1 MSVFDSLIGQAAVCR
16 QLERAACERGTAAMS
31 HAWLFTGPPGSGRS
45 LAARALAAA
54 LQCETTD
61 SPGCGQCHQCRTVMS
76 GNHPDLTLMNAEGVT
91 ITVEETRALVG
102 ESYESPSSGRYRIII
117 VEDADRM
124 SERTTNVLLKAI
136 EEPPAFT
143 VWMLCTPSLDDVLPT
158 IRSRCRHVGLVVPPA
173 EDVAQLLVSQ
183 GVDPQQALVA
193 ARAAQSHIG
202 RARGLVRDA
211 GVWED
216 RQQVVR
222 EAVSV
227 RGVGDAV
234 YAAANIMEI
243 LDNATK
249 READSPSSLRGASDA
264 SDAAT
269 SSPTKQSRGKKNAD
283 DPELA
288 EFKRQLGIA
297 EGQNVPSALR
307 KQVRDFE
314 EKLKKRQKRQSRD
327 SLDRVM
333 IDLLSVYRDVLIV
346 QLGGE
351 VDLMNIDFESDIRRI
366 AAEST
371 PEQSV
376 RRIEA
381 IGQARERLAGN
392 GAPLLTLEAMMV
404 ALRPQG

>member
-1 MSVFDSLIGQAAVCR
+1 MSVFDSLIGQAVACR
-16 QLERAACERGTAAMS
+16 QLERAARERGTAAMS

-54 LQCETTD
+54 LQCETPD

-76 GNHPDLTLMNAEGVT
+76 GSHPDLTLMNAEGVT

-102 ESYESPSSGRYRIII
+102 ESYETPSSGRYRIII

-183 GVDPQQALVA
+183 GIDPQQALVA

-202 RARGLVRDA
+202 RARGLVHDA
-211 GVWED
+211 GAWDD

-227 RGVGDAV
+227 RSVGDAV

-243 LDNATK
+243 LDGAAK
-249 READSPSSLRGASDA
+249 READSSPSSRGDALASTKR
-264 SDAAT
+264 SQT
-269 SSPTKQSRGKKNAD
+269 KRSSD

-288 EFKRQLGIA
+288 EFKRQLGIS
-297 EGQNVPSALR
+297 EGQNVPPTLR

>member
-1 MSVFDSLIGQAAVCR
+1 MSVFDSLIGQVTVCR
-16 QLERAACERGTAAMS
+16 QLKRTAGERGTSAIS

-54 LQCETTD
+54 LQCESSET
-61 SPGCGQCHQCRTVMS
+61 PGCGQCQQCRTVMFGS
-76 GNHPDLTLMNAEGVT
+76 HPDVTLMNAEGVT
-91 ITVEETRALVG
+91 ITVEETRALVA
-102 ESYESPSSGRYRIII
+102 ESYETPTSGRYRIII

-173 EDVAQLLVSQ
+173 SEVANFLVTQ
-183 GVDPQQALVA
+183 GADAQQALVA
-193 ARAAQSHIG
+193 AQAAQSHIG

-211 GVWED
+211 GAWED
-216 RQQVVR
+216 RQAILR
-222 EAVSV
+222 EAVQLRS
-227 RGVGDAV
+227 VGDAV

-243 LDNATK
+243 LDNAAK
-249 READSPSSLRGASDA
+249 REPDSSA
-264 SDAAT
+264 
-269 SSPTKQSRGKKNAD
+269 TKQSQSKKKNPEP
-283 DPELA
+283 PELA

-297 EGQNVPSALR
+297 EGQNVPPALR

-314 EKLKKRQKRQSRD
+314 ERLKKRRTRQNRD
-327 SLDRVM
+327 NIDRVM
-333 IDLLSVYRDVLIV
+333 VDLLSLYRDILIV
-346 QLGGE
+346 QLGSDIP
-351 VDLMNIDFESDIRRI
+351 VMNVDFENDIRRM
-366 AAEST
+366 ASEST
-371 PEQSV
+371 PEQNV

-392 GAPLLTLEAMMV
+392 VAPLLALEAMMV

>member
-1 MSVFDSLIGQAAVCR
+1 MSVFNSLIGQAAVCR
-16 QLERAACERGTAAMS
+16 QLERAARERGTSAMS

-45 LAARALAAA
+45 LAARALAAS
-54 LQCETTD
+54 LQCENLD
-61 SPGCGQCHQCRTVMS
+61 NPGCGQCHQCRTVMS
-76 GNHPDLTLMNAEGVT
+76 GSHPDLTLMNAEGVT

-117 VEDADRM
+117 IEDADRM
-124 SERTTNVLLKAI
+124 LERTTNVLLKAI
-136 EEPPAFT
+136 EEPPPFT

-158 IRSRCRHVGLVVPPA
+158 IRSRCRHAGLVVPQA
-173 EDVAQLLVSQ
+173 EDVAQLLADQ
-183 GVDPQQALVA
+183 GADPQQALVA

-202 RARGLVRDA
+202 RARALVRDA

-216 RQQVVR
+216 RQKVVR

-227 RGVGDAV
+227 RSVGDAV

-243 LDNATK
+243 LDNAD
-249 READSPSSLRGASDA
+249 AAPSLRGASIA

-269 SSPTKQSRGKKNAD
+269 SSPTKQSRSKKTAD

-297 EGQNVPSALR
+297 EGQNVPPALR

-314 EKLKKRQKRQSRD
+314 ERLKKRQKRQSRD
-327 SLDRVM
+327 GLDRVM

-351 VDLMNIDFESDIRRI
+351 VDLMNIDFEDDSRRI

-371 PEQSV
+371 PEQNV

-392 GAPLLTLEAMMV
+392 VAPLLALEAMMI

>member
-54 LQCETTD
+54 LQCETPD

-202 RARGLVRDA
+202 RARGLVYDA
-211 GVWED
+211 GAWED

-249 READSPSSLRGASDA
+249 REAEGDGDIGG
-264 SDAAT
+264 
-269 SSPTKQSRGKKNAD
+269 RGKKNAD
-283 DPELA
+283 APELA

-297 EGQNVPSALR
+297 EGQNVPPALR

-351 VDLMNIDFESDIRRI
+351 VDLMNIDFEGDIRRI
-366 AAEST
+366 ASEST

>member
-1 MSVFDSLIGQAAVCR
+1 MSVFDSLIGQVAVCR
-16 QLERAACERGTAAMS
+16 QLERAASERGTAAMS
-31 HAWLFTGPPGSGRS
+31 HAWLLTGPPGSGRS

-54 LQCETTD
+54 LQCESAETA
-61 SPGCGQCHQCRTVMS
+61 GCGQCQQCRTVMS
-76 GNHPDLTLMNAEGVT
+76 GSHPDVTLMNAEGVT
-91 ITVEETRALVG
+91 ITVEETRALVT
-102 ESYESPSSGRYRIII
+102 ESYETPASGRYRIII

-173 EDVAQLLVSQ
+173 SEVADFLVSQ
-183 GVDPQQALVA
+183 GADAKQALVA
-193 ARAAQSHIG
+193 AQAAQSHIG
-202 RARGLVRDA
+202 RARGLVHDA
-211 GVWED
+211 GAWED
-216 RQQVVR
+216 RQAILR
-222 EAVSV
+222 EATSL
-227 RGVGDAV
+227 RSVGDAV

-243 LDNATK
+243 IKNAAE
-249 READSPSSLRGASDA
+249 RDSDGDDSAS
-264 SDAAT
+264 
-269 SSPTKQSRGKKNAD
+269 KGGRGKKNSD

-297 EGQNVPSALR
+297 EGQNVPPALR

-314 EKLKKRQKRQSRD
+314 ERLKKRRTRQSRD

-333 IDLLSVYRDVLIV
+333 VDLLSLYRDVLIV
-346 QLGGE
+346 QLGSD
-351 VDLMNIDFESDIRRI
+351 VPVMNVDFEDDIRRM
-366 AAEST
+366 ANEST
-371 PEQSV
+371 PEQNV

-392 GAPLLTLEAMMV
+392 VAPLLTLEAMMI

>member
-1 MSVFDSLIGQAAVCR
+1 MSVFDSLIGQAAACR
-16 QLERAACERGTAAMS
+16 QLERAARERGTAAMS

-45 LAARALAAA
+45 LAARVLAAA
-54 LQCETTD
+54 LQCENLD
-61 SPGCGQCHQCRTVMS
+61 NPGCGQCHECHTVMV
-76 GNHPDLTLMNAEGVT
+76 GTHPDLTLMNAEGVT
-91 ITVEETRALVG
+91 ITVKETRALVG
-102 ESYESPSSGRYRIII
+102 ESYETPSSGRYRIII

-136 EEPPAFT
+136 EEPPVST

-183 GVDPQQALVA
+183 GVEPQQALVA

-202 RARGLVRDA
+202 RARGLVHDEGA
-211 GVWED
+211 WDD
-216 RQQVVR
+216 RQQVVH
-222 EAVSV
+222 EAVNV
-227 RGVGDAV
+227 RSVGDAV

-243 LDNATK
+243 LESTAK
-249 READSPSSLRGASDA
+249 REIDGDGGAASSRRG
-264 SDAAT
+264 
-269 SSPTKQSRGKKNAD
+269 RKNAD

-297 EGQNVPSALR
+297 EGQNVPPALR

-314 EKLKKRQKRQSRD
+314 DKLKKRHKRQSRD

-333 IDLLSVYRDVLIV
+333 IDLLSVYRDVFIV

-351 VDLMNIDFESDIRRI
+351 VDLMNIDFEDDIRRI
-366 AAEST
+366 ASEST
-371 PEQSV
+371 PAQSV